1 MQIKINDRGFIL
13 CPGCGQ
19 RTNTMVLYETI
30 LKSFP
35 LYCNHCKRTHII
47 DYKRA

>member
-1 MQIKINDRGFIL
+1 MTVKINDHGFIL

-19 RTNTMVLYETI
+19 RTNTMVLYETVM
-30 LKSFP
+30 KSFP